1 MIYYERFIVN
11 YNNYYNFSYY
21 VNDYNNV
28 EEIKDEVRIKIY
40 NGLTSIFILLL
51 VYYSLMYNLS
61 QGLYNTIITWC
72 MFVISTPIPEAGFL
86 ISIPLKNFFNIH
98 LDITQW
104 VVSFVSVLVI
114 YYLYYNYKPTLKQSK
129 AGLYALKI
137 ITLDLY
143 PIFIYSILSS
153 VSISYLFD
161 EFIDFYL
168 YKSKIE
174 NVEIYAFISFLSII
188 LYTRQISKII

>member
-168 YKSKIE
+168 YKSKLE
-174 NVEIYAFISFLSII
+174 NIEIYVFISFLSII
-188 LYTRQISKII
+188 LYTTQISKII

>member
-1 MIYYERFIVN
+1 MKGLVLIIITIIIL
-11 YNNYYNFSYY
+11 SYY
-21 VNDYNNV
+21 VNEYNVV
-28 EEIKDEVRIKIY
+28 EDIKDELRLKIY
-40 NGLTSIFILLL
+40 NGVTIIFILLL
-51 VYYSLMYNLS
+51 VYYSVVYNLS
-61 QGLYNTIITWC
+61 QGVFNTIITWC
-72 MFVISTPIPEAGFL
+72 MFVISTPIPEAGLL

-104 VVSFVSVLVI
+104 IVSFVSVLVI
-114 YYLYYNYKPTLKQSK
+114 YYFYYNYKANLKQSK
-129 AGLYALKI
+129 AGMYALKI
-137 ITLDLY
+137 IKLNLY

-161 EFIDFYL
+161 EFIDFYI

-188 LYTRQISKII
+188 LYTTQISKII